1 MDRKQ
6 LFKGYI
12 FIILSALIF
21 GLMPLMAKYVYADG
35 VTPATM
41 VLFRNLFSMPVLA
54 LLALA
59 SKSSI
64 KPSPKEL
71 PKISLIAIM
80 GCCLTPLLLFSS
92 YNYIPS
98 GTATVFHFI
107 YPAAVVIGEL
117 IFFKNKL
124 GYGRMMSVIMCV
136 GGIALF
142 YDPSSATDPLGSM
155 FALLSGLTYAIYIIL
170 LAGYKNKERSV
181 FAFSFFVSAIS
192 TVVMLAVCL
201 LTDQLSLPRSLFGWC
216 LAIFFALIV
225 NVGAVVLFQRGT
237 FLIGGSRAS
246 VLSTLEP
253 ITSVFAGVLFMSEKI
268 NVFTLIGTLLV
279 IAASVLIAL
288 CDIKPP
294 KNNIDHCTKE

>member
-181 FAFSFFVSAIS
+181 FTFSFFVSAIS

-201 LTDQLSLPRSLFGWC
+201 LTNQLSLPRSLFGWC

-288 CDIKPP
+288 CDIKQQ
-294 KNNIDHCTKE
+294 KKEKEDQDK

>member
-1 MDRKQ
+1 MENKK
-6 LFKGYI
+6 LFKGYA
-12 FIILSALIF
+12 FIILSAVIF

-54 LLALA
+54 LLALS
-59 SKSSI
+59 SKGSL
-64 KPSPKEL
+64 KLSPKEL
-71 PKISLIAIM
+71 PKISLIALM

-107 YPAAVVIGEL
+107 YPAAVVLGEL
-117 IFFKNKL
+117 IFFHSKL
-124 GYGRMMSVIMCV
+124 GYGRIISVIMCV

-142 YDPSSATDPLGSM
+142 YDPSSATDPLGSL
-155 FALLSGLTYAIYIIL
+155 FALMSGLTYAIYIIL

-201 LTDQLSLPRSLFGWC
+201 LTDQLALPRSPFGWC
-216 LAIFFALIV
+216 LSIFFALIV

-253 ITSVFAGVLFMSEKI
+253 ITSVFAGVLFMNEKI
-268 NVFTLIGTLLV
+268 NIFTLIGTLLV

-288 CDIKPP
+288 CDIKQP
-294 KNNIDHCTKE
+294 KKEKEDQDK

>member
-1 MDRKQ
+1 MENKK
-6 LFKGYI
+6 LFRGYT
-12 FIILSALIF
+12 FIILSAVIF

-54 LLALA
+54 LLALS
-59 SKSSI
+59 SKGSLNL
-64 KPSPKEL
+64 SPKEL
-71 PKISLIAIM
+71 PKISLIALM

-107 YPAAVVIGEL
+107 YPAAVVLGEL
-117 IFFKNKL
+117 IFFHSKL
-124 GYGRMMSVIMCV
+124 GYGRIISVIMCV

-142 YDPSSATDPLGSM
+142 YDPSSTTDPLGSM

-192 TVVMLAVCL
+192 TVIMLAVCL

-253 ITSVFAGVLFMSEKI
+253 ITSVFAGVLFMNEKI
-268 NVFTLIGTLLV
+268 NIFTLIGTLLV
-279 IAASVLIAL
+279 IAASVLIAM
-288 CDIKPP
+288 CDIKQP
-294 KNNIDHCTKE
+294 KKEKEDQDK

>member
-1 MDRKQ
+1 MENKK
-6 LFKGYI
+6 LFRGYT
-12 FIILSALIF
+12 FIILSAVIF

-59 SKSSI
+59 SKGSL
-64 KPSPKEL
+64 KLSPKEL
-71 PKISLIAIM
+71 PKISLIALM

-107 YPAAVVIGEL
+107 YPAAVVLGEL

-124 GYGRMMSVIMCV
+124 GYGRIISVIMCV

-142 YDPSSATDPLGSM
+142 YDPSSATDPLGSL

-192 TVVMLAVCL
+192 TVIMLAVCL
-201 LTDQLSLPRSLFGWC
+201 LTDQLALPRSLFGWC

-253 ITSVFAGVLFMSEKI
+253 ITSVFAGVLFMNEKI
-268 NVFTLIGTLLV
+268 NIFTLIGTLLV

-288 CDIKPP
+288 CDIKQP
-294 KNNIDHCTKE
+294 KKEKED

>member
-1 MDRKQ
+1 MENKK
-6 LFKGYI
+6 LFKGYA
-12 FIILSALIF
+12 FIILSAVIF

-54 LLALA
+54 LLALS
-59 SKSSI
+59 SKGSL

-107 YPAAVVIGEL
+107 YPAAVVLGEL
-117 IFFKNKL
+117 IFFHSKL
-124 GYGRMMSVIMCV
+124 GYGRIISVIMCV
-136 GGIALF
+136 GGIVLF
-142 YDPSSATDPLGSM
+142 YDPSSTTDPLGSM

-192 TVVMLAVCL
+192 TAVMLAVCL
-201 LTDQLSLPRSLFGWC
+201 LTNQLSLPRSLFGWC
-216 LAIFFALIV
+216 LSIFFALIV

-288 CDIKPP
+288 CDIKQP
-294 KNNIDHCTKE
+294 KKEKEDQDK